1 MRSSRPLGAPLHGD
15 MSAPNH
21 HAARSVVMARN
32 GLIATS
38 HPLASSDGLRVLR
51 EGGNAV
57 DAAVTAAATLAVVEP
72 TMTGIGGDLFA
83 LLWNGRAQTLH
94 ALNAS
99 GRAPGTAS
107 LEAVAAL
114 GMPPVGILS
123 ASVPGAVDGWH
134 ELLRHHGTVSFARA
148 LEPAIEHARVGFTV
162 TDIVASQWRDAE
174 ELLAEDPAATR
185 TFLPSGRAPRAGETF
200 VNPRL
205 GTTLEQLATEG
216 RDAFYQGAV
225 GQAIAA
231 DAQARGGWLSEGDL
245 ARHRS
250 DWVDPLRTSFHG
262 HEVLELPPNT
272 QGVTALEM
280 LNLLET
286 DDLTSLGHNT
296 SAYVHL
302 LIEATRIAFA
312 DRDAYVADPAA
323 VPAGVLERLTSKD
336 YAAQRRREI
345 TPTRAR
351 AAYQPLGTGSEHRR
365 ARSERGDTV
374 YLAVADGAGNVV
386 SFIQSLFGAFG
397 SGIVAGGTG
406 IVLQN
411 RASLFSIDPSHPNC
425 LAPHKRPFH
434 TLAPALVLKEGYPW
448 LAFGVMGGH
457 MQAQGHVQVLAN
469 LLLFG
474 MDVQDAGAAARVRWT
489 GDGVALE
496 SGIPAETRDGLAAR
510 GHHMIDAAT
519 GFGGSQGIR
528 IEAASGVLMGGSDP
542 RKDGLA
548 MGF

>member
-1 MRSSRPLGAPLHGD
+1 

-21 HAARSVVMARN
+21 HAARSLVMARN

-38 HPLASSDGLRVLR
+38 HPLASADGLRVLR

-83 LLWNGRAQTLH
+83 LLWDGQTETVH

-99 GRAPGTAS
+99 GRAPGAAS
-107 LEAVAAL
+107 LEAVATL

-123 ASVPGAVDGWH
+123 ASVPGAVDGWQ

-148 LEPAIEHARVGFTV
+148 LAPAIKHARVGFTV
-162 TDIVASQWRDAE
+162 TDVVASQWRDAE
-174 ELLAEDPAATR
+174 ELLAGDPAAAA

-200 VNPRL
+200 TNPRL
-205 GTTLEQLATEG
+205 GATLEQLATQG
-216 RDAFYQGAV
+216 RDAFYQGAI
-225 GQAIAA
+225 GQVIAA
-231 DAQARGGWLSEGDL
+231 DAHARGGWLREGDL
-245 ARHRS
+245 AAHRS
-250 DWVDPLRTSFHG
+250 EWVEPLRTSFHG

-286 DDLTSLGHNT
+286 DDLASLGHNT
-296 SAYVHL
+296 AAYVHL
-302 LIEATRIAFA
+302 LVEATRIAFE

-323 VPAGVLERLTSKD
+323 VPADVLERLMSKE
-336 YAAQRRREI
+336 YAARRRREI
-345 TPTRAR
+345 TPTHAHAAHHPLRAD
-351 AAYQPLGTGSEHRR
+351 SEPRP

-374 YLAVADGAGNVV
+374 YLAAADGAGNVV

-397 SGIVAGGTG
+397 SGIVAGDTG

-411 RASLFSIDPSHPNC
+411 RASLFSVEPSHPNC
-425 LAPHKRPFH
+425 LPPHKRPFH
-434 TLAPALVLKEGYPW
+434 TLAPALVLKEGVPW
-448 LAFGVMGGH
+448 LAFGVMGSD
-457 MQAQGHVQVLAN
+457 MQPQGHVQVLAN

-474 MDVQDAGAAARVRWT
+474 MDVQEAGAAARVRWT
-489 GDGVALE
+489 GEGVALE
-496 SGIPAETRDGLAAR
+496 AGIPAETRDGLVAC
-510 GHHMIDAAT
+510 GHHIVDT
-519 GFGGSQGIR
+519 VSGFGGFQGVR
-528 IEAASGVLMGGSDP
+528 LEAASGTLMGGSDP

>member
-1 MRSSRPLGAPLHGD
+1 

-336 YAAQRRREI
+336 LRCTA
-345 TPTRAR
+345 TAR
-351 AAYQPLGTGSEHRR
+351 
-365 ARSERGDTV
+365 D
-374 YLAVADGAGNVV
+374 
-386 SFIQSLFGAFG
+386 
-397 SGIVAGGTG
+397 
-406 IVLQN
+406 
-411 RASLFSIDPSHPNC
+411 HPNPC
-425 LAPHKRPFH
+425 TRGLP
-434 TLAPALVLKEGYPW
+434 T
-448 LAFGVMGGH
+448 
-457 MQAQGHVQVLAN
+457 
-469 LLLFG
+469 
-474 MDVQDAGAAARVRWT
+474 
-489 GDGVALE
+489 
-496 SGIPAETRDGLAAR
+496 TRDGFGASTREKRTGRYGIPCCSRRCGQRGVVHPVALWSLWVGHTRRCSSSTRAAR
-510 GHHMIDAAT
+510 MPT
-519 GFGGSQGIR
+519 
-528 IEAASGVLMGGSDP
+528 
-542 RKDGLA
+542 
-548 MGF
+548 